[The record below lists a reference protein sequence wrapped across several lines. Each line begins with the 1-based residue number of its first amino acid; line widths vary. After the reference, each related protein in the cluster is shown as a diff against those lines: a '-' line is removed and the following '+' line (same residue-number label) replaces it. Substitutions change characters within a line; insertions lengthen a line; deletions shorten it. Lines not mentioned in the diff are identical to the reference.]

1 VAGLRRRASR
11 PTRRLKRR
19 IGRWDTG
26 KLVVHLIPWFAGE
39 GGASQGCLDYPY
51 ADRRPLE
58 HFVLR
63 DVRTHQRFGS
73 LTGWHFRDGGSTLSG
88 THVAWEGARSPVGFS
103 LEYDSFREPTA
114 TETDRLHLARLGL
127 SELARLSHSALLR
140 TGLGFRAMVL
150 DDGRVALGPEID
162 VGTQVFPLRPLA
174 FDGTFRVAG
183 LTGAGASW
191 LGTVLIEASTGAGV
205 LVGRVELR
213 AGLRWLVIGYATTL
227 AGPTLGTRIWF

>member
-1 VAGLRRRASR
+1 M
-11 PTRRLKRR
+11 
-19 IGRWDTG
+19 
-26 KLVVHLIPWFAGE
+26 
-39 GGASQGCLDYPY
+39 
-51 ADRRPLE
+51 
-58 HFVLR
+58 
-63 DVRTHQRFGS
+63 
-73 LTGWHFRDGGSTLSG
+73 
-88 THVAWEGARSPVGFS
+88 AWEGARGPVGFS
-103 LEYDSFREPTA
+103 IEYDSFRESTA

-127 SELARLSHSALLR
+127 SGLARLNHSTLLR
-140 TGLGFRAMVL
+140 TGLGLRAMVL

-213 AGLRWLVIGYATTL
+213 AGLRWLVIGHATTL
-227 AGPTLGTRIWF
+227 AGPTLGARIWF